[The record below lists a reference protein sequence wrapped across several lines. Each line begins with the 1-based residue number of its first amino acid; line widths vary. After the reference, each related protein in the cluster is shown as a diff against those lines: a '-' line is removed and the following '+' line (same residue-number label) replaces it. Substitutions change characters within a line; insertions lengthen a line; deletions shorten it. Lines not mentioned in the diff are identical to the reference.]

1 MQPKENNM
9 KKISNLIPIAILFPF
24 FASAATTMKLSDL
37 FVKVAKYFNLAL
49 FLLMGFAILA
59 FVYNVVVKF
68 IATSSVKKAEASLYV
83 LWSVIGFFVVFSMW
97 GLVNILIST
106 FDFGT
111 GSPQSWSDINNLFP
125 R

>member
-1 MQPKENNM
+1 M
-9 KKISNLIPIAILFPF
+9 KKLSNILSISILLPF
-24 FASAATTMKLSDL
+24 VANAATTMKLSDL
-37 FVKVAKYFNLAL
+37 FAKVAKYFNLAL
-49 FLLMGFAILA
+49 YLLMGFAVLS

-111 GSPQSWSDINNLFP
+111 GSPQAWSDINNLFP